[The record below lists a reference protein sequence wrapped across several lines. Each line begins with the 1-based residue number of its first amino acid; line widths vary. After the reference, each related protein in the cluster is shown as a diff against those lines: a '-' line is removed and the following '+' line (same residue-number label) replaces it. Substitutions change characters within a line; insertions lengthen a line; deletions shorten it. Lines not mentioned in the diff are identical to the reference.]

1 MKGVMDLFI
10 DNTPAMHN
18 IARVQGI
25 KNYMEGQH
33 LVLGRKDFAFKNQKF
48 QTAKIILQS
57 IKPIMDFHSSYIC
70 GNPVT
75 ISGDAEQSAIVGT
88 VYKKGF
94 YSKTDYDIAKNIYTY
109 GNAYEYVY
117 RDAKGVIRSKIIKCE
132 DGYPIY
138 NADGEY
144 VKFIE
149 QWIDDISNKEHSIV
163 YTPYEVIV
171 YHGNV
176 PVEIYN
182 NPSGLPIHYTSGNMD
197 RSGFF
202 GVGVAGDLIP
212 IMNEIEALLSKM
224 MDSVTTLSLNPLGV
238 SVGDKVEATVDSD
251 VTGAV
256 LNIEAGGDFKWA
268 TANLDNEA
276 INTILNNLLSQFYS
290 VAQVPSILYGQNNI
304 ANVSETSLQ
313 LLFNGADN
321 LAKKTKFNMMEGM
334 LKRVEYFGKLMGLY
348 LGDIGFNFN
357 FNRPTDNSVV
367 VEDIRKQIEMGIM
380 SKETGM
386 AVSPYI
392 VDVEEEKKLI
402 DKNVA
407 DIEGNRD

>member
-1 MKGVMDLFI
+1 
-10 DNTPAMHN
+10 
-18 IARVQGI
+18 
-25 KNYMEGQH
+25 
-33 LVLGRKDFAFKNQKF
+33 
-48 QTAKIILQS
+48 
-57 IKPIMDFHSSYIC
+57 
-70 GNPVT
+70 
-75 ISGDAEQSAIVGT
+75 
-88 VYKKGF
+88 
-94 YSKTDYDIAKNIYTY
+94 
-109 GNAYEYVY
+109 
-117 RDAKGVIRSKIIKCE
+117 
-132 DGYPIY
+132 
-138 NADGEY
+138 
-144 VKFIE
+144 
-149 QWIDDISNKEHSIV
+149 
-163 YTPYEVIV
+163 
-171 YHGNV
+171 
-176 PVEIYN
+176 
-182 NPSGLPIHYTSGNMD
+182 MD

-334 LKRVEYFGKLMGLY
+334 LKRIEYFGKLMGFY

-407 DIEGNRD
+407 DIEGKRD